1 MKLNTWIVIALLSIT
16 SLTHAASRCVS
27 LIDKH
32 VNETVLDLSDCD
44 LHDDDLVPIQA
55 YLDAH
60 PSITTLDISR
70 NHRLFSNANAGVLSK
85 NTTLK
90 EIDANS
96 TMYYASTDRV
106 LNGLSKIP
114 SLTTLN
120 IEDNNLT
127 DYALVMLNTKN
138 TSLTH
143 LDISN
148 NKNITEAGLAAFI
161 ESNSGYISLNLAG
174 LPASNSMLKSLQAYP
189 QLSSISLGREN
200 TPLDVN
206 ALTSLANKK
215 SITELNLTGLNLDD
229 KQFQSLLRQPQL
241 RKFGFNSSDTINDKS
256 CKYFLYNLN
265 LTDIQLNNNRHISD
279 DCLKYLAAMP
289 MLSSLS
295 VNYDDI
301 LGDGFKYF
309 INHLNLKTLSVSSYL
324 QYVNLSNI
332 SKIKNLHSLTL
343 SNANDLN
350 DDILKSFAANPNLST
365 LIINNSPD
373 VKLKMAGY
381 TALSQDDHLVNLTL
395 STVLS
400 VNDNVATLLASN
412 KHLKKLDLSGDR
424 LSSNIFLAYQTS
436 TLDKFTIA
444 ANQFDPYGYEAVNFQ
459 NVSPIVTIKVT
470 DNAYLTTH

>member
-1 MKLNTWIVIALLSIT
+1 VAVLVALAPVS
-16 SLTHAASRCVS
+16 HAASRCVN
-27 LIDKH
+27 LIEKH
-32 VNETVLDLSDCD
+32 VNGAVLDLSDCD
-44 LHDDDLVPIQA
+44 LHDDDLALVQG
-55 YLDAH
+55 YLGAH
-60 PSITTLDISR
+60 PTITTLDISR
-70 NHRLFSNANAGVLSK
+70 NHRLFSNANADVLSK
-85 NTTLK
+85 NTTLN

-96 TMYYASTDRV
+96 TMYYVSTDKV

-138 TSLTH
+138 TNLTH

-161 ESNSGYISLNLAG
+161 ESNSGYRSLNLTG
-174 LPASNSMLKSLQAYP
+174 LPASNRMLTSLQTYP

-206 ALTSLANKK
+206 ALTTLASKK
-215 SITELNLTGLNLDD
+215 TITELNLTGLNLDD
-229 KQFQSLLRQPQL
+229 KQLQTLLRQPQL
-241 RKFGFNSSDTINDKS
+241 RKFGYNSSDTINDRS
-256 CKYFLYNLN
+256 CKYFLYNPN
-265 LTDIQLNNNRHISD
+265 LTDIQLNNNGHISD

-332 SKIKNLHSLTL
+332 SQIKNLHSLTL

-373 VKLKMAGY
+373 AKLKMAGY

-395 STVLS
+395 SDVFS

-424 LSSNIFLAYQTS
+424 LSFNIFLAYQTS

-444 ANQFDPYGYEAVNFQ
+444 ANQFDPYGNEAVNFQ
-459 NVSPIVTIKVT
+459 TISPIPTIKVA